1 MDEADNQSNL
11 EEALKYA
18 RDFSQ
23 VKSKKKKI
31 KSIGEKPL
39 KANPMRASRNLLK

>member
-1 MDEADNQSNL
+1 MDETDNQSNL
-11 EEALKYA
+11 EQALKYA

-31 KSIGEKPL
+31 KSIRE
-39 KANPMRASRNLLK
+39 KANPVRASRNLLK